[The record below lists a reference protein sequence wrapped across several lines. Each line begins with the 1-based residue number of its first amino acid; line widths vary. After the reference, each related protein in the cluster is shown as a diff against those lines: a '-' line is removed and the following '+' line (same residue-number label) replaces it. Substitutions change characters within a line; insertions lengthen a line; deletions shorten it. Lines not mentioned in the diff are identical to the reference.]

1 MQFTKWRHEKYI
13 AALLKQVQAKA
24 GAASQ
29 QAFSSR
35 ELFTLDWANQLLEA
49 SWAPALEQV
58 VSAKLTATLEVSKL
72 SCRHHDTVMLQ
83 HDAPTMLVM

>member
-1 MQFTKWRHEKYI
+1 MYI
-13 AALLKQVQAKA
+13 TALLKQVQAKA
-24 GAASQ
+24 SAANQ

-58 VSAKLTATLEVSKL
+58 VSAKLTAILEVSEL
-72 SCRHHDTVMLQ
+72 SCHRHDTVMLQ
-83 HDAPTMLVM
+83 HDTTTMIVM

>member
-1 MQFTKWRHEKYI
+1 MQFTERSHEKYI

-24 GAASQ
+24 SAASQ

-58 VSAKLTATLEVSKL
+58 VSAKLTATLEVSKTMTL
-72 SCRHHDTVMLQ
+72 SCCNMMLQ
-83 HDAPTMLVM
+83 P